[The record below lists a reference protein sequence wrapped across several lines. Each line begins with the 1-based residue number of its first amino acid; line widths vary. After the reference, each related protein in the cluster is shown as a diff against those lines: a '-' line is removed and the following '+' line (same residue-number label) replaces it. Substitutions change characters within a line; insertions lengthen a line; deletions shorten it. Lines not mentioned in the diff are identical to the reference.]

1 MRELRVDKLTVA
13 GVGIRDYEGVG
24 RLEIM
29 MEVVREG
36 EKKETAVLLN

>member
-1 MRELRVDKLTVA
+1 MRELRVDKLTVV
-13 GVGIRDYEGVG
+13 GVRIRDYEGVG

-29 MEVVREG
+29 MEVVGEG